1 MLEELKS
8 RKSFLLQKKHD
19 KSLQS
24 DEREEVLAEIAT
36 INRKLMKLEAGQTKT
51 NTLNRPLLVHF
62 SF

>member
-1 MLEELKS
+1 MEELKS

-19 KSLQS
+19 KSLKPY
-24 DEREEVLAEIAT
+24 EREEILAELAK
-36 INRKLMKLEAGQTKT
+36 INRKLMKLEPGPKN